1 MKMLKTLQ
9 YNFLKINTIGT
20 NKRCLWQWVDDT
32 FNSLDEDRIK
42 EIGPN
47 LACAEWLMK
56 NGAQV
61 RWKGCKE
68 FVSHYNCLPNI
79 TSCNLGQFLIEQ
91 VYAGK
96 EASISHIGFNYFKNC
111 KNISEVEFVG
121 CNTIDNKAL
130 SKLNIL
136 KDYLTNLKINGCI
149 NVSDQGIMSLEQ
161 LQALKYLE
169 LKNLQ
174 FLSEPEATID
184 HLKRKLPECNV
195 QYYNE

>member
-1 MKMLKTLQ
+1 MLKTLQ
-9 YNFLKINTIGT
+9 FRFLKKNTIGM
-20 NKRCLWQWVDDT
+20 NRCLWQWIDDT
-32 FNSLDEDRIK
+32 FNRLDDDRIK

-68 FVSHYNCLPNI
+68 FVSHYNCLPNV
-79 TSCNLGQFLIEQ
+79 TSGHLGQFLIEQ

-96 EASISHIGFNYFKNC
+96 EASISHIGFSYFKNC

-121 CNTIDNKAL
+121 CNTIDNEAL
-130 SKLNIL
+130 LKLNIL
-136 KDYLTNLKINGCI
+136 KDYLTHLKINGCV
-149 NVSDQGIMSLEQ
+149 NVSDQGIMSLEY

-174 FLSEPEATID
+174 FLSEPETTID
-184 HLKRKLPECNV
+184 HLKRKLPECDV
-195 QYYNE
+195 QYYSE

>member
-1 MKMLKTLQ
+1 MLKTLQ
-9 YNFLKINTIGT
+9 FHFFKINTIGMS
-20 NKRCLWQWVDDT
+20 KRCLWQWIDDT
-32 FNSLDEDRIK
+32 FNRLDDDRIK

-111 KNISEVEFVG
+111 KNISQVEFVG
-121 CNTIDNKAL
+121 CNTIDNEAL

-136 KDYLTNLKINGCI
+136 KDYLTSLKINGCV

-174 FLSEPEATID
+174 FLSEPEARID